1 MSLTSSMASQNVVN
15 PVPLWK
21 QPDDVEYLSQFVR
34 RVWIGAHTLP
44 GHFCGGT
51 KGVKS
56 VGAAAPLSLARSSS
70 GDGNFGIAA
79 FVPSR
84 SMKVG
89 HVLSDWKVLRRGV
102 NSVGLIG
109 EPT

>member
-44 GHFCGGT
+44 GHLCGGT
-51 KGVKS
+51 KGVRS
-56 VGAAAPLSLARSSS
+56 AGAAAPLSLAMSSS
-70 GDGNFGIAA
+70 GDGNFGIAV

-89 HVLSDWKVLRRGV
+89 HVLSDLNVSRMGV
-102 NSVGLIG
+102 NTNGLI
-109 EPT
+109 

>member
-1 MSLTSSMASQNVVN
+1 MASQNVVN
-15 PVPLWK
+15 PVELCS
-21 QPDDVEYLSQFVR
+21 QFGSVEYLFQFNR
-34 RVWIGAHTLP
+34 MVWTGAHTSL

-51 KGVKS
+51 KGVRS
-56 VGAAAPLSLARSSS
+56 EGAAAPLSLARSSS
-70 GDGNFGIAA
+70 GDGNFAIAF

-102 NSVGLIG
+102 NAPGLIG